1 MPKPAFDS
9 IFVLCTGRCGST
21 TLARACGHASN
32 WTAGHET
39 RSHLLGEARLDY
51 PTRHVEVDNR
61 LSWMLGRLET
71 RYGPNAGYVHLTRD
85 PEAVAQS
92 YAARAAYGIMHA
104 YAQGIVFPSPAAE
117 GPRPMLDY
125 ARDMVATVTANI
137 DAFLVGKPHV
147 MRLTTE
153 ALTRD
158 LPALWDWAGMSGR
171 LDLALQECSIRH
183 NESVPAGTP
192 GRIGRVGTWQE
203 NIRRALRWS
212 PGRRAG

>member
-1 MPKPAFDS
+1 MPKPAFDN

-21 TLARACGHASN
+21 TIARACAHATN

-39 RSHLLGEARLDY
+39 RSHLLGMDRLAYPPGHIEA
-51 PTRHVEVDNR
+51 DNR
-61 LSWMLGRLET
+61 LSWMLGRLEAA
-71 RYGPNAGYVHLTRD
+71 YGPKAAYIHLTRD
-85 PEAVAQS
+85 PESVARS
-92 YAARAAYGIMHA
+92 YAARAAYGIMRA
-104 YAQGIVFPSPAAE
+104 YAQGIVFPSADAAA
-117 GPRPMLDY
+117 PRPVLDD

-137 DAFLVGKPHV
+137 DAFLVSKPHV

-183 NESVPAGTP
+183 NESVPAGTL
-192 GRIGRVGTWQE
+192 GFRGRVGTWQGQL
-203 NIRRALRWS
+203 RRALRWS
-212 PGRRAG
+212 PGHRVG